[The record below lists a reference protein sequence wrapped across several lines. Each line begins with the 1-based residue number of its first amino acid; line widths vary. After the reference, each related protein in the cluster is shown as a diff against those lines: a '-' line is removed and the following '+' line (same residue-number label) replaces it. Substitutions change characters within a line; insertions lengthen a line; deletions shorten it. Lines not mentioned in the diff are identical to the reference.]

1 MKLLKLINEIVKFFK
16 QPKNIVILILGPLFL
31 TLLFGGVYMKDYL
44 NDIPIVVLDM
54 DNSSS
59 SRMIVSEFENNDRYY
74 VASRVNSFEELK
86 YSIDSKESH
95 MGIYIPKDFNK
106 DIKKQKSSSVALII
120 DESNITVGNTALSSA
135 SEILATLNAGINI
148 KILQAKGIDPKT
160 SYDLAKIFNFESRV
174 LYDAK
179 YTYKGYVMP
188 GIILVFVQQLFL
200 SAFIPAIMDDKENI
214 FIKSIVYSIIASLTY
229 VLCALILKN
238 VFHVNFTGSLLY
250 AFLYVTIFILTL
262 VGPGMIIGALFKDKL
277 QVTQFTMM
285 LSMPTFLTAGYA
297 WPVEQT
303 PVVLSY
309 IIKMIWPLIYA
320 IAPIRDILVKSTPV
334 SIFAK
339 DIMCLIVFGCIW
351 ALIGYNLFKRTFKN
365 DNRGGMSE
373 QQGAV

>member
-1 MKLLKLINEIVKFFK
+1 MKIINEIIKFFK
-16 QPKNIVILILGPLFL
+16 QPKNIVILVLGPLFFTFL
-31 TLLFGGVYMKDYL
+31 IGGVYMKDYL

-59 SRMIVSEFENNDRYY
+59 SRMIVNEFENNDRYY
-74 VASRVNSFEELK
+74 IASRVNSFKELK

-120 DESNITVGNTALSSA
+120 DESNITVGNTALASA

-160 SYDLAKIFNFESRV
+160 SYDLAKVFNFESRV

-200 SAFIPAIMDDKENI
+200 SAFIPAIMDDRENI
-214 FIKSIVYSIIASLTY
+214 FIKSIVYSTIGSLTY
-229 VLCALILKN
+229 VLCALILKH
-238 VFHVNFTGSLLY
+238 VFHISFTGSFLY

-262 VGPGMIIGALFKDKL
+262 VGPGMLIAALFKDKI
-277 QVTQFTMM
+277 QVTQFTML
-285 LSMPTFLTAGYA
+285 LSMPTFLTAGYV

-320 IAPIRDILVKSTPV
+320 IAPVRDILVKSTPAG
-334 SIFAK
+334 IFRK
-339 DIMCLIVFGCIW
+339 DIICLMLFGCIW
-351 ALIGYNLFKRTFKN
+351 GLIGYNLFNRTFKN
-365 DNRGGMSE
+365 NNRGGMSE
-373 QQGAV
+373 QQGVV

>member
-1 MKLLKLINEIVKFFK
+1 MKILNEIIKFFE
-16 QPKNIVILILGPLFL
+16 QPKNIVILVLGPLFFTFL
-31 TLLFGGVYMKDYL
+31 IGGVYMKDYL

-59 SRMIVSEFENNDRYY
+59 SRMIVNEFENNDRYY
-74 VASRVNSFEELK
+74 VSSAVDSFEELK
-86 YSIDSKESH
+86 YAIDSKEAY
-95 MGIYIPKDFNK
+95 MGIYIPRDFNK

-120 DESNITVGNTALSSA
+120 DESNITIGNTALASA
-135 SEILATLNAGINI
+135 SEILATINAGINI

-214 FIKSIVYSIIASLTY
+214 FIKSIVYSIVGSLTY
-229 VLCALILKN
+229 VLCALILKY
-238 VFHVNFTGSLLY
+238 VLHINFTGSFLY
-250 AFLYVTIFILTL
+250 AFLYVTVFILTL
-262 VGPGMIIGALFKDKL
+262 VGPGMLIASIFKDKL
-277 QVTQFTMM
+277 KVTQFTML

-320 IAPIRDILVKSTPV
+320 ISPIRDILVKGTPV
-334 SIFAK
+334 SIFTK
-339 DIMCLIVFGCIW
+339 DIICLILFGCIW
-351 ALIGYNLFKRTFKN
+351 AFIGYNLFKRTFKN
-365 DNRGGMSE
+365 NNRGGMSE
-373 QQGAV
+373 QQGTV

>member
-1 MKLLKLINEIVKFFK
+1 MKLINEIIKFFK
-16 QPKNIVILILGPLFL
+16 QPKNVVILILGPLFL
-31 TLLFGGVYMKDYL
+31 TFLFGGVYIKDYL

-59 SRMIVSEFENNDRYY
+59 SRMIVNEFKNNDRYY
-74 VASRVNSFEELK
+74 VSSTVNSFEELK
-86 YSIDSKESH
+86 YKIDSKEAH

-135 SEILATLNAGINI
+135 SEILATINAGINI

-160 SYDLAKIFNFESRV
+160 SYDLAKIFNIESRV

-214 FIKSIVYSIIASLTY
+214 FMKSIIYSIVASLTY
-229 VLCALILKN
+229 VLCALILKY
-238 VFHVNFTGSLLY
+238 FLDINFTGSLLY
-250 AFLYVTIFILTL
+250 AFGYVMVFILAL
-262 VGPGMIIGALFKDKL
+262 VGPGMLIAALFKDKL
-277 QVTQFTMM
+277 QVTQFTML

-309 IIKMIWPLIYA
+309 IIKGIWPLVYA
-320 IAPIRDILVKSTPV
+320 ITPIRDILVKSTPIR
-334 SIFAK
+334 IFSK
-339 DIMCLIVFGCIW
+339 DIMYLIVFGCIW
-351 ALIGYNLFKRTFKN
+351 AFIGYNLFKRVFKN

-373 QQGAV
+373 QEGTV